1 MYRRAIACEQYNNN
15 VLFDVADGA
24 TLDNWYRVNGARANV
39 TLNAN
44 NNIYR
49 IRFKASGGFAGD
61 DVSTETLPYFYYEM
75 LVDDTIPSNWNTF
88 VEIVS
93 NPANYTIKQVV
104 CTKNS
109 SDSMYYADLA
119 LEAGKSYILPTGN
132 FLPANYKRNYTF
144 TFSGENCTGT
154 GKFRVVPDGALTD
167 FVDSDKIPLAWE
179 LVITLTANTGFQFIG
194 SNIITNSNA
203 YFGTPTITNNG
214 TTLTAV
220 YPVLWNNSI
229 VPATSI
235 DQYPTSG
242 TIGITAQAVMA
253 QDGNTI
259 SVTKA
264 ENCTFS
270 GVPSDGFIPTGDSVT
285 LTATAKDG
293 FYFAGTP
300 LARYTNTEGKV
311 TVARFS
317 RSTDNLTATL
327 TQIFSEIAQNN
338 TNIGLEATAVEI
350 PPKVWNV
357 TVGTESNCTVESPA
371 TYTEDTAL
379 VITATA
385 NDGYKFKTAPK
396 ISDGT
401 NSFNFTLESET
412 VAKFNQDISAQLAE
426 GVTLTIT
433 ASADKIPV
441 MNIVV
446 QAEYSTVTGVPA
458 SMQVRD
464 GDTLTLTATA
474 NENYQFSL
482 GDEPYIAYTGTGGQ
496 IVKRKFT
503 IDAEDAQIARFS
515 GTVSN
520 FDDGKTLS
528 IVSVAVPSTVY
539 KDKYGTINVYNVTV
553 ENLEA
558 FAKKRFFTVS
568 SENPTEIDL
577 GNYVPKIF
585 RLYCDVGNTFD
596 TTLHVG
602 NYDLSEIKVKTP
614 INDVLTVDCGT
625 TQVAGVNGNA
635 NDYNGTV
642 QVFLPF
648 VGMQSLDID
657 KVLNKPLHLYY
668 KVNIVTG
675 ESVAFLDVENV
686 PFYFF
691 DCNISQEILYL
702 SHTQD
707 RIGDYDFKSKFLY
720 GLRAYIIYKYN
731 PDITDGTLV
740 SGDNIRKKVKNC
752 MGYFEMYETTPF
764 NSDTMNEYERAKIIE
779 LLNSGVFYGKEF
791 E

>member
-1 MYRRAIACEQYNNN
+1 MFRYLLGTDQSTPSIVFEI
-15 VLFDVADGA
+15 ADGA
-24 TLDNWYRVNGARANV
+24 TLDNWFTMTSARAVVNV
-39 TLNAN
+39 SKTN
-44 NNIYR
+44 NVYR
-49 IRFKASGGFAGD
+49 IRYKTKYGTGA
-61 DVSTETLPYFYYEM
+61 TTTTLPYVYYE
-75 LVDDTIPSNWNTF
+75 VVNDTTTIDSWDKFVTF
-88 VEIVS
+88 TAD
-93 NPANYTIKQVV
+93 PTNYVLKWVI
-104 CTKNS
+104 CTLNNEDGK
-109 SDSMYYADLA
+109 YYADLQ
-119 LEAGKSYILPTGN
+119 LEAGKSYILPAGN
-132 FLPANYKRNYTF
+132 FLMANYRLNYTF

-194 SNIITNSNA
+194 SDIVTNSNA

-220 YPVLWNNSI
+220 YPVLWNNSVI
-229 VPATSI
+229 PSTALDS
-235 DQYPTSG
+235 YPTSG
-242 TIGITAQAVMA
+242 TIGITAKAVRA

-259 SVTKA
+259 SITKA
-264 ENCTFS
+264 ENCTFT
-270 GVPSDGFIPTGDSVT
+270 GVPSDGFIPKDDSVT
-285 LTATAKDG
+285 LTATANDG

-300 LARYTNTEGKV
+300 LARYTDTTGAAK
-311 TVARFS
+311 VARFS
-317 RSTDNLTATL
+317 RSADNLTATL
-327 TQIFSEIAQNN
+327 TKVFSEIAQNN

-350 PPKVWNV
+350 PPKTWNV
-357 TVGTESNCTVESPA
+357 TVGTKSNCTVEAPT
-371 TYTEDTAL
+371 TYEEDTAL
-379 VITATA
+379 TITATA
-385 NDGYKFKTAPK
+385 NDGYKFTTAPK

-401 NSFNFTLESET
+401 TSFDFTIVNET
-412 VAKFNQDISAQLAE
+412 TATFNKDISAQLVE
-426 GVTLTIT
+426 GATLTIT
-433 ASADKIPV
+433 ASAVKIPV

-446 QAEYSTVTGVPA
+446 QAEYSTVAGVPA
-458 SMQVRD
+458 SMQLRD

-482 GDEPYIAYTGTGGQ
+482 GDEPYISYTGTGGQ
-496 IVKRKFT
+496 IIKRKFT
-503 IDAEDAQIARFS
+503 IDSEDAQIARFS

-520 FDDGKTLS
+520 FDDGKTLT
-528 IVSVAVPSTVY
+528 IVSIAVPSTVY

-553 ENLEA
+553 DNLEA

-625 TQVAGVNGNA
+625 AQVNGVNGNA

-642 QVFLPF
+642 QAFLPF
-648 VGMQSLDID
+648 VGMQSLDVD
-657 KVLNKPLHLYY
+657 KILNKSLHLYY

-675 ESVAFLDVENV
+675 ESVAFIDVENV

-707 RIGDYDFKSKFLY
+707 RIGDYEFKSKFLY

-752 MGYFEMYETTPF
+752 VGYFEMYETTPF